1 MPASASDWTRY
12 KRLVGAGRAGRAIDV
27 VGNTDMEN
35 FQTPGSCAPS
45 VCSSRAGVR
54 RDQDRVVGLGRTRR
68 EASKWTDYVASQR
81 ADFITVSQYSG
92 VFGSFG
98 RRLTQVRVC
107 GDGVV
112 CPPSSTLQ
120 PKVGI
125 RTSAV
130 YQRSRIV

>member
-1 MPASASDWTRY
+1 MPMPASASDWTRY
-12 KRLVGAGRAGRAIDV
+12 KRLVGAGRAGRVIDV
-27 VGNTDMEN
+27 VGNTDV
-35 FQTPGSCAPS
+35 QSPQRLI
-45 VCSSRAGVR
+45 SSARDGFR
-54 RDQDRVVGLGRTRR
+54 PDQDRYGGLGRTRR
-68 EASKWTDYVASQR
+68 EASKWTDYVASQQ

-98 RRLTQVRVC
+98 RRLTQIRVC

-112 CPPSSTLQ
+112 CPPSSTL
-120 PKVGI
+120 PTKVGI

>member
-1 MPASASDWTRY
+1 MPMPASASDWTRY
-12 KRLVGAGRAGRAIDV
+12 KRLVGAGRAGLAIDV
-27 VGNTDMEN
+27 NGNTDV
-35 FQTPGSCAPS
+35 QSPQRLI
-45 VCSSRAGVR
+45 SSARDGFR
-54 RDQDRVVGLGRTRR
+54 PDQDRYGGIGRTRR
-68 EASKWTDYVASQR
+68 EASKWTDYVASQQ

-107 GDGVV
+107 GDGVI

-120 PKVGI
+120 SKVGI

>member
-12 KRLVGAGRAGRAIDV
+12 KRLVGAGRAGLAIDV
-27 VGNTDMEN
+27 NGNTDV
-35 FQTPGSCAPS
+35 QSPQRLI
-45 VCSSRAGVR
+45 SSARDGFR
-54 RDQDRVVGLGRTRR
+54 PDQDRYGGIGRTRR
-68 EASKWTDYVASQR
+68 EASKWTDYVASQQ

-107 GDGVV
+107 GDGVI

-120 PKVGI
+120 SKVGI